1 MKKKTQNIVKYILPI
16 ILIVVVGGICSFLF
30 LKKTNHNP
38 EDTLNQYMSYIMN
51 RNYEG
56 MYELISEEAKKTVE
70 KDTYLARNKNIYE
83 GIEISDL
90 KTNVIKT
97 NKKGTQAEIIYQVTM
112 QTIAGE
118 ITFSNTSYLSQDEEG
133 KYKINWSSSDIFPD
147 LKKEDKIRVQTIEA
161 DRGKILDRNGIILA
175 GKQTASEVGL
185 VPNKINAETKEQDI
199 AKIAELL
206 DISVDTIQKGLS
218 ASYVKEDTFVPLRT
232 IRKTE
237 QTLKNQLLEIK
248 GIKIIDTE
256 ERIYPLGEASSHL
269 IGYIQ
274 GINQEELNEKR
285 EQGYNEQSVLGKSGL
300 EKIYED
306 RLRAMNGAEIY
317 IVDTEGKK
325 VKTLAKKEAK
335 NGEDMKLTI
344 DSTIQKELY
353 EQFQED
359 KSVSVAINPKTGE
372 ILALVST
379 PTFDS
384 NDFSL
389 GMTTNQWNT
398 LSQDENK
405 PLYNRFLASYAPGSS
420 FKPLTGAIGLTIG
433 AFTEEE
439 DFGPSGIKWQKEP
452 SWDDFY
458 ITTLSTYQGKANL
471 KNALIYSDNI
481 YFAKAALKIGK
492 ENFAQSLKTIGF
504 NQEIQTPVGKVTS
517 SYSNTDGF
525 ATETALA
532 NSGYGQAEVL
542 VNPIHMAMIYSAFIN
557 NGNMVNV
564 SIIHEENT
572 PTTYVKENAF
582 STEAA
587 NIIKEDLV
595 QVVEDPNGTAHSAKK
610 EGIRLAGKTGTAEIK
625 SSKEDKEGTELGW
638 FNCFIADENSDR
650 QLLIISMV
658 EDVKNK
664 GGSHY
669 VVDKIKTIFN

>member
-1 MKKKTQNIVKYILPI
+1 MKKKIKNIMKYMLPI
-16 ILIVVVGGICSFLF
+16 ILIVVVGVICSFLF
-30 LKKTNHNP
+30 LKKPNHNP

-70 KDTYLARNKNIYE
+70 KDIYLARNKNIYE

-118 ITFSNTSYLSQDEEG
+118 ITFSNTSYLSKDEKGE
-133 KYKINWSSSDIFPD
+133 YKMNWSSSDIFPD
-147 LKKEDKIRVQTIEA
+147 LKNEDKIRVQTIEA
-161 DRGKILDRNGIILA
+161 NRGKILDRNGIILA
-175 GKQTASEVGL
+175 GKQTASEIGL
-185 VPNKINAETKEQDI
+185 VPGKINTETKEQDI
-199 AKIAELL
+199 AKIAQLL
-206 DISVDTIQKGLS
+206 DISIETIQKSLS

-274 GINQEELNEKR
+274 GISREELIERKG
-285 EQGYNEQSVLGKSGL
+285 QGYNEQSVLGKSGL

-317 IVDTEGKK
+317 IVDKEGKK
-325 VKTLAKKEAK
+325 VKTLAKKDAK
-335 NGEDMKLTI
+335 NGEDVKLTI
-344 DSTIQKELY
+344 DSTMQKELY
-353 EQFQED
+353 KQFQED
-359 KSVSVAINPKTGE
+359 KSVSVAIHPKTGE

-389 GMTTNQWNT
+389 GMTTNRWNT
-398 LSQDENK
+398 LSQDEDK

-439 DFGPSGIKWQKEP
+439 DFGPSGTKWQKEP

-492 ENFAQSLKTIGF
+492 ENFAQSLKAIGF

-564 SIIHEENT
+564 SIVQEENT
-572 PTTYVKENAF
+572 PNAYVKENAF
-582 STEAA
+582 SMEAA

-595 QVVEDPNGTAHSAKK
+595 QVVEDSNGTAHSAKK

-625 SSKEDKEGTELGW
+625 SSKQDKEGTELGW
-638 FNCFIADENSDR
+638 FNCFIADENSDK

-669 VVDKIKTIFN
+669 VVDKIKTIFD

>member
-1 MKKKTQNIVKYILPI
+1 MKKKTQNIVKYMLPI
-16 ILIVVVGGICSFLF
+16 VLIVVVGVICSFLF
-30 LKKTNHNP
+30 LKKTNYNP

-70 KDTYLARNKNIYE
+70 KDIYLARNKNIYE

-504 NQEIQTPVGKVTS
+504 HQEIQTPVGKVTS